1 MSLSVT
7 SSLRR
12 TLEGDV
18 VADVAVDIPA
28 VDAPELYEITLT
40 EYYLD
45 ECAIELGLYFVL
57 LSICMFILLDEL
69 RGKTD

>member
-1 MSLSVT
+1 
-7 SSLRR
+7 
-12 TLEGDV
+12 V